1 MLGGLVGK
9 GYLGGG
15 AGWEGIFGL
24 GGLVGREFSAG
35 GLVAGGPGCGG
46 AEWNT
51 ADNTKK
57 SQTLAEPPSCYLQ
70 AELYGTSTPVALPCA
85 RAGARFSG

>member
-15 AGWEGIFGL
+15 PGWEGIFGL

-46 AEWNT
+46 PEWNT
-51 ADNTKK
+51 D
-57 SQTLAEPPSCYLQ
+57 P
-70 AELYGTSTPVALPCA
+70 TPVRDHLFQNVTTHC
-85 RAGARFSG
+85 